1 MGKSKKSK
9 CQTKQTVKTTR
20 APSTKE
26 QDPPKEETPMGSMVI
41 LFEIND
47 EIRIMVPFGKKRP
60 RQVMEARYIV
70 AAPVLDPEETIDD
83 IEEHACHNNLTAKP
97 LCQNINFCQT

>member
-9 CQTKQTVKTTR
+9 RQTKQTVKSMR
-20 APSTKE
+20 ALSAKE
-26 QDPPKEETPMGSMVI
+26 QDPPKGETLMGSMVI

-47 EIRIMVPFGKKRP
+47 EIWIMVPFGKKRP
-60 RQVMEARYIV
+60 WQVMEARHIV

-83 IEEHACHNNLTAKP
+83 IEEHVRHHDLTAKP
-97 LCQNINFCQT
+97 LYQNVDFCQT

>member
-9 CQTKQTVKTTR
+9 RQTKQKVKTPA
-20 APSTKE
+20 APSMKE
-26 QDPPKEETPMGSMVI
+26 QNTPEIEVPAGSMVI

-60 RQVMEARYIV
+60 RRVMEARYIV

-83 IEEHACHNNLTAKP
+83 IEEHVRHHDLTAKP
-97 LCQNINFCQT
+97 LYQNVDFCQT

>member
-9 CQTKQTVKTTR
+9 RQTKQTVKTTA

-26 QDPPKEETPMGSMVI
+26 HDPPKIENPTVSMVI
-41 LFEIND
+41 LFEIKD

-60 RQVMEARYIV
+60 RRVMEARYIV
-70 AAPVLDPEETIDD
+70 AAPVLDPVETLDD
-83 IEEHACHNNLTAKP
+83 IEEHVDHHDLTAKP
-97 LCQNINFCQT
+97 LFQNIDSCQT